1 MARLRRRASNFKK
14 PCANLMADLLETN
27 NEFKNIPIKKE
38 LMLELDR
45 LRLENK
51 LNLQIRKLIDERL
64 LQLNKKNEEDEQEFT
79 NLK

>member
-1 MARLRRRASNFKK
+1 
-14 PCANLMADLLETN
+14 MADLLETN

-79 NLK
+79 NLKWPVWKI